1 MESSAPAI
9 FIGIE
14 IRIMKTGHKITKKKM
29 KYQNFEN
36 KWQLGKIVEV
46 CQVEDKGEA
55 DINIT

>member
-1 MESSAPAI
+1 MESSAPTI

-46 CQVEDKGEA
+46 CQGEA